1 MMESL
6 GVILFA
12 AMSVGLFLGFGGIMK
27 ARTAWNKMRF
37 FVARAAKERPVEFTL
52 GVMALLVCTA
62 YGGTKPP
69 QPDIPPE
76 TKSWQ
81 HNLGVRE
88 KAIFMPLML
97 IHLDTSRGE

>member
-1 MMESL
+1 MESL
-6 GVILFA
+6 GIILFIV
-12 AMSVGLFLGFGGIMK
+12 MLFSFYLGFGGVSK
-27 ARTAWNKMRF
+27 TRDAWNKMRF

-88 KAIFMPLML
+88 KAIFMPLMH
-97 IHLDTSRGE
+97 IHLEENNR

>member
-1 MMESL
+1 MMEAL
-6 GVILFA
+6 GVILFILMA
-12 AMSVGLFLGFGGIMK
+12 VGMFVGFGGVMK
-27 ARTAWNKMRF
+27 TITAWNKMRF

-88 KAIFMPLML
+88 KAIFMPLMH
-97 IHLDTSRGE
+97 IHLEENNR